1 MASFKS
7 FEEIVA
13 WQKARENTK
22 LIYSITKKNGF
33 ERDYDLRNQIRDSAT
48 SVMGNIAEGFDRD
61 TDKEF
66 VRFLYI
72 SRASNSETLS
82 HLYVALDQEYVTPD
96 DFTLMKERN
105 LEVKRLLNGLISYLS
120 TI

>member
-7 FEEIVA
+7 FEEIIA

-22 LIYSITKKNGF
+22 LIYSLTRKNGF
-33 ERDYDLRNQIRDSAT
+33 ERDFDLKNQVRDSAT

-66 VRFLYI
+66 ARFLYI
-72 SRASNSETLS
+72 ARSSNSETLS
-82 HLYVALDQEYVTPD
+82 HLYVALDQEYINQMEFNT
-96 DFTLMKERN
+96 MKEK
-105 LEVKRLLNGLISYLS
+105 LSEVKKLINGLITYLQ
-120 TI
+120 

>member
-7 FEEIVA
+7 FEEIIA
-13 WQKARENTK
+13 WQKARANTK
-22 LIYSITKKNGF
+22 LIYDITKKNGF
-33 ERDYDLRNQIRDSAT
+33 EKDYDLRNQIRDSAT

-66 VRFLYI
+66 TRFLYI

-82 HLYVALDQEYVTPD
+82 HLYVALDQEYVSQPD
-96 DFTLMKERN
+96 FDNMKEKI
-105 LEVKRLLNGLISYLS
+105 LEVKRLITGLITYLS
-120 TI
+120 SP